1 MENRP
6 KKSVNEKVWE
16 VNEKGLL
23 LPKNIILE
31 REYNKKKKRS
41 LTTYIKWGIN
51 HIGVL
56 VLFPSIL
63 GAVWQIS
70 ELAKINIAYIR
81 FFSLSQIPVDGALII
96 ALSGLLIFA
105 GKLTIDFVNFS
116 FKERA
121 KVVEDEKFINDI
133 KPKINRVILR
143 HILLSGF
150 LLCCFVYL
158 VVVLY
163 ADIFSNAPILTIF
176 LSFLSFAGLMI
187 YVSDIVILISIK
199 KKMPPDWL
207 NRHSNNLLKKCR
219 KLFTWSVLPIV
230 GLFIYMIF
238 SLLNFFSQSFVL
250 PSDLYNTKNLDS
262 VVYRD
267 FNTSEYNIEYF
278 NDKYIFLKLCTI
290 NNCDHPLDK
299 KIVIYPMEKVLF
311 ENTSDSNKLSLQP

>member
-6 KKSVNEKVWE
+6 KKNINEKVWE
-16 VNEKGLL
+16 ENDKGLL
-23 LPKNIILE
+23 LPKNIIFN
-31 REYNKKKKRS
+31 REHNHKEKRS
-41 LTTYIKWGIN
+41 LTTYIEWSIN

-96 ALSGLLIFA
+96 ALSGLLIFV
-105 GKLTIDFVNFS
+105 GKLTIEFVKFS

-121 KVVEDEKFINDI
+121 KVVENEKFINDI
-133 KPKINRVILR
+133 KPKINRVILK
-143 HILLSGF
+143 HILFSSF
-150 LLCCFVYL
+150 LLCSFVYM

-163 ADIFSNAPILTIF
+163 ADMFLSAPIFTIF
-176 LSFLSFAGLMI
+176 LSFLSFAGIII
-187 YVSDIVILISIK
+187 YVSDIVILVSIK

-219 KLFTWSVLPIV
+219 KFFTWSVFPII

-262 VVYRD
+262 VVYKD
-267 FNTSEYNIEYF
+267 FNTKEYNIEYF
-278 NDKYIFLKLCTI
+278 NDKYIFLKLCTT
-290 NNCDHPLDK
+290 NSCDHLLDK
-299 KIVIYPMEKVLF
+299 KIVIYPVEKVLF
-311 ENTSDSNKLSLQP
+311 ENTNGSNKLSL